1 MGRKRGWCG
10 GRRRDWKLRWQERNI
25 GTVEN
30 VDSDDGKDQGD
41 NEQVQVHLTFDPDT
55 GLYLRERGEQEGGVG
70 PGSRMGAREQEGEH
84 ERGVGAESRRGAGE
98 QVVGIGAGSGRG
110 ASGERSRL
118 REQEEGAEARSRVE
132 QQESILWPGCLFDSH
147 CHLNLVLR

>member
-98 QVVGIGAGSGRG
+98 KFQHQRPLQIR
-110 ASGERSRL
+110 ERSTHGPRAVGSL
-118 REQEEGAEARSRVE
+118 YCGRREEG
-132 QQESILWPGCLFDSH
+132 
-147 CHLNLVLR
+147 

>member
-1 MGRKRGWCG
+1 M
-10 GRRRDWKLRWQERNI
+10 RWQERNI

-84 ERGVGAESRRGAGE
+84 ERGAGAESRRGAGE
-98 QVVGIGAGSGRG
+98 QVAGIGAGSGRG

-147 CHLNLVLR
+147 CHLNLVPLVMLSYVLGCDMAH

>member
-1 MGRKRGWCG
+1 M
-10 GRRRDWKLRWQERNI
+10 RWQERNI

-84 ERGVGAESRRGAGE
+84 TIKETDRAKSLTTFSVLSSFAGKIRGGRNRTKTHTLTDCEAGA
-98 QVVGIGAGSGRG
+98 
-110 ASGERSRL
+110 
-118 REQEEGAEARSRVE
+118 
-132 QQESILWPGCLFDSH
+132 
-147 CHLNLVLR
+147 LVSKM